1 MKPFFNLLSFC
12 HVSVLL
18 IAGSF
23 DQDLI
28 TCTLFFFQIFGQ
40 QQTFTQSLLGSGQQN
55 FSQLNSQMHAQA
67 SDSNDINAASSNQ
80 LTNGNQ
86 FNPLNNQVTSQVATQ
101 LNTQIGGF
109 NQNQFSMQ
117 VIIYLYQIFENM
129 PSVYIFQTFKTA
141 ELLKI

>member
-1 MKPFFNLLSFC
+1 
-12 HVSVLL
+12 
-18 IAGSF
+18 
-23 DQDLI
+23 
-28 TCTLFFFQIFGQ
+28 
-40 QQTFTQSLLGSGQQN
+40 
-55 FSQLNSQMHAQA
+55 MHAQA

-117 VIIYLYQIFENM
+117 VIISLLDIENM
-129 PSVYIFQTFKTA
+129 LSVSIFQTFKTA
-141 ELLKI
+141 ELLKYV